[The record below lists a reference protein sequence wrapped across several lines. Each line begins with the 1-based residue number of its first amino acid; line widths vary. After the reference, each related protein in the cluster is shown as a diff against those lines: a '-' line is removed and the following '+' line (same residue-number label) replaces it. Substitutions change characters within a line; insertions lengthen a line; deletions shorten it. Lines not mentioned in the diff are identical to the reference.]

1 MLSHKPNREE
11 NMNIDKDVKFVVSYI
26 PEKINGQENTKTEVV
41 RRTAIFDDKSRVF
54 TTTKGETALVYFDVE
69 RNGYRTAKNF
79 IITLKR

>member
-1 MLSHKPNREE
+1 MLSHKPNRKKKMKIEQGT
-11 NMNIDKDVKFVVSYI
+11 KFVVSYI

-41 RRTAIFDDKSRVF
+41 RRTAVFDEKSRVF

-79 IITLKR
+79 IITLKG

>member
-1 MLSHKPNREE
+1 MKIEQGT
-11 NMNIDKDVKFVVSYI
+11 KFVVSYI

-41 RRTAIFDDKSRVF
+41 RRTAFFDDKSRVF

-79 IITLKR
+79 IITLKG